1 MPILELRTQ
10 LEGAEVKLSQI
21 NLQVKL
27 NHHQHI
33 GTVSRVRRRISQ
45 STGKMKENSKKILR
59 PKNVVITP
67 AEAEA
72 EVKAVGTD
80 VVISVK
86 VVKPPKL
93 HSS

>member
-1 MPILELRTQ
+1 M
-10 LEGAEVKLSQI
+10 EGAEVKLPQI

-59 PKNVVITP
+59 PKNVVIIPTEE
-67 AEAEA
+67 EAEA